1 MADTRFCSRRTFLL
15 YDTWTADD
23 PNAATAG
30 AAVEVEVPQGLVEMA
45 NMLTEVYSTGVTEFL
60 QGADVESDEDDDDD
74 NGNDDDDED
83 DDDDD
88 DDDHEAWVDAEI
100 DGAAAAGGK
109 EETPMLADGSD
120 ETAGTSSSPAASAT
134 TTSSDVSSGATN
146 VQQEPHLVHADIGIA
161 GQPST
166 DSYVDVSPPH
176 VLADSA
182 AAGTAAI
189 LSLLVRKDEVGIGV
203 EPLFQLTKGWL
214 KFSKEVTGC
223 VVEPVP

>member
-1 MADTRFCSRRTFLL
+1 M
-15 YDTWTADD
+15 
-23 PNAATAG
+23 
-30 AAVEVEVPQGLVEMA
+30 EVEVPQGLVEMA

-74 NGNDDDDED
+74 NDDDDYD
-83 DDDDD
+83 DANDD

-109 EETPMLADGSD
+109 EDTPMLADGND
-120 ETAGTSSSPAASAT
+120 HQTAGTSSSPAASAT
-134 TTSSDVSSGATN
+134 TTTSDVSTGTTN
-146 VQQEPHLVHADIGIA
+146 AQQEPHLLDADIRIA

-176 VLADSA
+176 TLTDTA

-223 VVEPVP
+223 VAEPMP